1 MEMAPTKEDK
11 FYKTVY
17 NELERIPGPVLIRH
31 DIVRDRFIKFFTRT
45 EDLQMG
51 ERVNKRI

>member
-1 MEMAPTKEDK
+1 MAPTNKDE

-51 ERVNKRI
+51 ERINKRI